1 MSSNSTLGKMLDQV
15 LPPMPPFLDM
25 ITLQADILANSMA
38 AAVQCLSE
46 PGKESLQALSA
57 LEEQARKER
66 MQHLDKLNNSYSTP
80 IDRADLLQAI
90 NTLAKPVGSILLLV
104 EEMQALKISSD
115 NYCLEMVI
123 VLRETAGALRRGYG
137 KLATT
142 PGLAQSDAMTG
153 MQCLSSV
160 DRVYRKA
167 LGHLFTIDE
176 ALKDMQTRKDEAK
189 IDAFIHVVD
198 MLKRRETYRHLR
210 NVASSMQEAASVLHA
225 IVVQNG

>member
-1 MSSNSTLGKMLDQV
+1 MSSNSTLGKMLDHV

-25 ITLQADILANSMA
+25 ITAQAETLVNSMA
-38 AAVQCLSE
+38 AAVLCLSE
-46 PGKESLQALSA
+46 PGQQSVLALSA

-66 MQHLDKLNNSYSTP
+66 MHHLDKLNNSYSTP

-90 NTLAKPVGSILLLV
+90 NSLAKPVGSILLLV
-104 EEMQALKISSD
+104 EEMQALKITSD

-123 VLRETAGALRRGYG
+123 VLRETASALHRGYA

-142 PGLAQSDAMTG
+142 PGLAQADAMTG

-176 ALKDMQTRKDEAK
+176 DLKNMQARQGEAK

-198 MLKRRETYRHLR
+198 MLKRRESYRHLR

-225 IVVQNG
+225 IVVQIG